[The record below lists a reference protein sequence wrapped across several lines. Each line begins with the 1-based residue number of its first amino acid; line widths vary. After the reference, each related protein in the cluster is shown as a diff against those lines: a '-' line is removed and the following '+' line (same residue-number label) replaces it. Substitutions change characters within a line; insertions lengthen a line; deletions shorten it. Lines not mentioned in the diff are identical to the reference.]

1 MACGKG
7 HSEMTLSPRS
17 ARWAGQPAHW
27 WDRGHRQGPRS
38 AHPASALSST
48 CPKLKASPSMMPHQ
62 LQGRQPGIIL
72 SHCPFTA
79 TKPPNSSRSPKPPDC
94 PLENLQNHSTGAG
107 DAKCGDWGTL
117 HTFLSIPKTALK
129 TRLINLE
136 IKQSLH
142 SFHLHS
148 CTTSLQTRSSSPIS
162 RHLPSELPQT
172 SRRQLRPL

>member
-1 MACGKG
+1 
-7 HSEMTLSPRS
+7 MTLSPRS

-38 AHPASALSST
+38 AHPASALSSM
-48 CPKLKASPSMMPHQ
+48 CPKLKASPSMMPPPAAK
-62 LQGRQPGIIL
+62 PGSRVSSSL
-72 SHCPFTA
+72 TLFTA
-79 TKPPNSSRSPKPPDC
+79 TKPLNSSRSPKPPDC

-136 IKQSLH
+136 TKQSLH

-148 CTTSLQTRSSSPIS
+148 CTTSLQTRPSSPIS
-162 RHLPSELPQT
+162 HHLPGIAPDFPEAAQA
-172 SRRQLRPL
+172 PLMPFRHI